1 MVMEFAENGNLFYYQ
16 NQKKTF
22 TEEEASV
29 FFDQTLS
36 AVEYLHSL
44 NYVHRDL
51 KPENLL
57 LDKDL
62 NIKICDLGW
71 IVEGINLPHSTFCGT
86 YEYMAPEMLFEKDY
100 DHRIDIWALGV
111 LLYELLHGFA
121 PFEGDTVE
129 AVRDAMLQGE
139 IHIDPSLSSN
149 VQNLIFNLLKVDPH

>member
-1 MVMEFAENGNLFYYQ
+1 MEYAENGNLFYYQ
-16 NQKKTF
+16 NQKKAF
-22 TEEEASV
+22 NEEEASV

-71 IVEGINLPHSTFCGT
+71 IV
-86 YEYMAPEMLFEKDY
+86 
-100 DHRIDIWALGV
+100 
-111 LLYELLHGFA
+111 
-121 PFEGDTVE
+121 
-129 AVRDAMLQGE
+129 
-139 IHIDPSLSSN
+139 
-149 VQNLIFNLLKVDPH
+149 